1 MPDPDPL
8 DVDPEAWRKQFFG
21 DDAGAKP
28 DPKPK
33 GDGNGA
39 DASDG
44 WNEPDEGVLGQR
56 RRDPPVLPLEAFG
69 DAWKQWLLDAAAAA
83 ACPVDYVAAPLLAA
97 ASALIGNARWAQGGP
112 GWREPPHLWVAAVG
126 DSGTGKSPGS
136 DCLMRDVLPPIERR
150 MIGDF
155 PDRLRDWHAAA
166 EADKAAKAQWK
177 EDCKKAR
184 KDKKPLPQLP
194 KPMAAENAPEK
205 PRLRQHDT
213 TIEQVGA
220 LLSRTAPKGLLV
232 IRDEIA
238 GWLSGM
244 NAYNPAGRAFWIEAY
259 GGRPYR
265 IERRS
270 HSAEPIEIDRLVV
283 AVYGGT
289 QPERLSVLAEDADD
303 GLFSRVLW
311 AWPDATR
318 FRLGKETPNA
328 AWAIECLDKLRELD
342 LTPGAPPQPIL
353 MPLTDEARQA
363 MEEFGQEMEE
373 AQKGSGGLLRS
384 AYGKARGAAL
394 RLSCVIEWL
403 WCCARTDIAPPPDA
417 ISEEAFLAAATL
429 VGEYFMPMAERV
441 YGDAG
446 ATEVE
451 RNAATLSRWILK
463 ERPEEVHVRTLVRN
477 VRLPGLRSAEQIKKA
492 ADLLVEADWLRA
504 PAKTVF
510 GQPRSRVAYPVNP
523 RLRGR

>member
-1 MPDPDPL
+1 MPDSDPL

-21 DDAGAKP
+21 DDAGGKP
-28 DPKPK
+28 DAKPK

-39 DASDG
+39 DANDG
-44 WNEPDEGVLGQR
+44 WNEPDKGVLGQR

-69 DAWKQWLLDAAAAA
+69 DPWKQWLLNAAVAA

-97 ASALIGNARWAQGGP
+97 ASALIGNARWPKAGS
-112 GWREPPHLWVAAVG
+112 WDEPPHLWVAAVG
-126 DSGTGKSPGS
+126 DSGAGKSPGS
-136 DCLMRDVLPPIERR
+136 DCLMRDVLPTIERR

-166 EADKAAKAQWK
+166 EADKAAKQQWK

-184 KDKKPLPQLP
+184 KDKKPPPPMP
-194 KPMAAENAPEK
+194 KLVAAENAPEK

-213 TIEQVGA
+213 TIEQIGA
-220 LLSRTAPKGLLV
+220 LLSCTAPKGLLA

-265 IERRS
+265 IERRK
-270 HSAEPIEIDRLVV
+270 HSAEPIEIERLVV

-289 QPERLSVLAEDADD
+289 QPERLSELTSDADD

-311 AWPDATR
+311 TWPDPVA
-318 FRLGKETPNA
+318 FRLGKAPPNV
-328 AWAIECLDKLRELD
+328 AWAIEALDKLRELD
-342 LTPGAPPQPIL
+342 LLPGAAPQPIL
-353 MPLTDEARQA
+353 MPLTSEAQLQIEAFGQA
-363 MEEFGQEMEE
+363 MAEE
-373 AQKGSGGLLRS
+373 QKESGGLLRS

-403 WCCARTDIAPPPDA
+403 WYCARTDITPPPDA

-429 VGEYFMPMAERV
+429 VGEYFMPMAARV

-446 ATEVE
+446 ATEAE
-451 RNAATLSRWILK
+451 RNAATLARWILK
-463 ERPEEVHVRTLVRN
+463 ERPEEVHVRVLIRKI
-477 VRLPGLRSAEQIKKA
+477 RLPGLRSAEKIKAA

-510 GQPRSRVAYPVNP
+510 GQPRSRVTYPVNP
-523 RLRGR
+523 RLWGR